1 MIKDEFSVLFA
12 RIDDLCRRAER
23 GELGVSCFLS
33 PRECH
38 FIERYLAHRGFGER
52 YITWGGYDDSER
64 RKVIVLPDY
73 VGDTKGYGDVEIY
86 LDTPPIESLRIS
98 GSGYRHLT
106 HRDYL
111 GSVLGLGIEREVV
124 GDIVFEDVEREEA
137 ILFCDMAISD
147 FILGELRKVASDT
160 VKVERAQISKD
171 FKPKR
176 SFAHITDTVASP
188 RLDCIVA
195 ALCSLSRERAQA
207 AVNAGIVEVDFESD
221 TRSDRTVCAPCLV
234 SVRGYGKFRINS
246 VSEQTRRGRLRL
258 DADKYI

>member
-33 PRECH
+33 PRELH
-38 FIERYLAHRGFGER
+38 FTRMYLTRKGFADRYVP
-52 YITWGGYDDSER
+52 WGGYGDAER
-64 RKVIVLPDY
+64 RKVFILPDY
-73 VGDTKGYGDVEIY
+73 IVGAEGYGDVEVY
-86 LDTPPIESLRIS
+86 FDAPPIESLRIK

-124 GDIVFEDVEREEA
+124 GDIVFCDGEREEA
-137 ILFCDMAISD
+137 ILFCDAQISD
-147 FILGELRKVASDT
+147 FILGELKKVASDT
-160 VKVERAQISKD
+160 VRVERTTLSAD
-171 FKPKR
+171 FTPKR
-176 SFAHITDTVASP
+176 SFAHILDTVASP
-188 RLDCIVA
+188 RLDCVVA
-195 ALCSLSRERAQA
+195 ALCSLSRGKAQS
-207 AVNAGIVEVDFESD
+207 AVIAGLVEVDFECD
-221 TRSDRTVCAPCLV
+221 TRPDRTLGAPCLV